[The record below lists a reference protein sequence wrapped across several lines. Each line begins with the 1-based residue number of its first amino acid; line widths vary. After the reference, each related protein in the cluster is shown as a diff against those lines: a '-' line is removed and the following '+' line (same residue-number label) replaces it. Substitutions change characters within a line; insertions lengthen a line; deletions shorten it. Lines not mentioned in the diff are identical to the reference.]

1 MRTRRIDVLSLVMG
15 LLFVGVVVMWS
26 LFSAGLLSL
35 PGLTVAAPVVLV
47 AAGLAGVLATLRPN
61 RRISHD

>member
-35 PGLTVAAPVVLV
+35 PGLTVAAPVLLIT
-47 AAGLAGVLATLRPN
+47 AGLAGVLATLRPN
-61 RRISHD
+61 RHIRHD